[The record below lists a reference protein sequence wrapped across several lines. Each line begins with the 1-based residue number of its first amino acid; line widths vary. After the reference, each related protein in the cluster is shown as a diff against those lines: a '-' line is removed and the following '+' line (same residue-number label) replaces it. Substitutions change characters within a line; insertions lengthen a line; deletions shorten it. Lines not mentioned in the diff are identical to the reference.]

1 MIGLPDSVKFTS
13 HNEFIP
19 KSTQSYTL
27 QLPVVII
34 SHCVPPAGVMCLSQ
48 VSLGI
53 LALKLEKAGAVAL
66 VDRSAVT

>member
-1 MIGLPDSVKFTS
+1 MIGLHDSVKFTR

-19 KSTQSYTL
+19 KSTQSYTI

-34 SHCVPPAGVMCLSQ
+34 IPPAGVMCLSQ